1 MTPSSSDRTA
11 PPDLVD
17 RLEEGTSR
25 QPLTRNRGFELL
37 WASETISHLGSAVTL
52 VALPLLA
59 VVTLHASPLEVGLLV
74 AAENLAWLLIGLP
87 AGAWVDRWPKRTV
100 AVATDWARAA
110 LLTSIPVAALAGM
123 LTMTQLYVVAVA
135 VGVAGVFFA
144 IAYQALL
151 PSLVHP
157 DDLVTANGRLQVSQS
172 AAMILGPGLG
182 GGLVQLATAAG
193 AIVLDALSFA
203 VSALLLS
210 RTRPR
215 DRDGARATTPVK
227 PARSATVGKSTP
239 RPPLRTEVS
248 EGLRYVLGDRRLRAL
263 TLCGAQFNFFV
274 AAQQAVAVLFLV
286 REVGLPAG
294 WVGALLATSGAGG
307 ILAATFSGRLVAR
320 YGPGPTMTA
329 ALTCGTALG
338 LLIPL
343 ASPGAGITLFA
354 VGYAALSGGIVVVGV
369 VFVSYRQSVCP
380 PALLGRMTATVRLF
394 SWGALSVGGVAG
406 GVLAQFAG
414 LRGALWAVA
423 IGFALCPLWVFLGGA
438 RQLPT
443 TPGQAAD

>member
-11 PPDLVD
+11 PPDPVD
-17 RLEEGTSR
+17 RLEARTSR
-25 QPLTRNRGFELL
+25 QPLTRNRGFKLL

-59 VVTLHASPLEVGLLV
+59 VVTLHASPFEVGLLV

-123 LTMTQLYVVAVA
+123 LTMTHLYVVAVA

-172 AAMILGPGLG
+172 SAMILGPGLG

-193 AIVLDALSFA
+193 AIALDALSFA

-210 RTRPR
+210 RTRPK
-215 DRDGARATTPVK
+215 DRNEGQATPAK
-227 PARSATVGKSTP
+227 PARPATAGKPTP

-286 REVGLPAG
+286 REVGLSAG

-320 YGPGPTMTA
+320 YGPGPTMTT

-354 VGYAALSGGIVVVGV
+354 IGYAALSGGIVVFGV
-369 VFVSYRQSVCP
+369 VFASYRQSVCP

-394 SWGALSVGGVAG
+394 SWGALSVGGVTG

-438 RQLPT
+438 RHLPT
-443 TPGQAAD
+443 PPGQAAD